1 MHKIQSNLQTDQN
14 SIFRTNTRRRNRV
27 KNKKWPTTAMPSVC
41 LTHHEHR
48 ETEKLGTEHSWKCQP
63 HLDVPSGPYQSLRN
77 ILYNQ
82 LLPCNCI
89 NNCKHLHNRE
99 FLWILWECSGCS
111 PQCQCQAC
119 LGTAQSEWRAVTE
132 GTVHVSLNKQIGL
145 TGTEQQ
151 TTGGTSSKK
160 TTPEG
165 FVEEQTA
172 NHWNNLKILDQPE
185 LKTKAR

>member
-1 MHKIQSNLQTDQN
+1 M
-14 SIFRTNTRRRNRV
+14 
-27 KNKKWPTTAMPSVC
+27 
-41 LTHHEHR
+41 
-48 ETEKLGTEHSWKCQP
+48 
-63 HLDVPSGPYQSLRN
+63 
-77 ILYNQ
+77 
-82 LLPCNCI
+82 
-89 NNCKHLHNRE
+89 
-99 FLWILWECSGCS
+99 
-111 PQCQCQAC
+111 
-119 LGTAQSEWRAVTE
+119 TE

-145 TGTEQQ
+145 IVTEQQ